1 MLDESISDCIHLFLH
16 QLHRRAFAQDAA
28 ALTSR
33 VSGGSQLADSVQSGP
48 TEAGREGVGAVRGEG
63 EEPRQALASDM
74 NGGNVGAGVVGGGG
88 AKKTS
93 SLAQLA
99 PMIANV
105 FPSILSARSPHSPF
119 HAALKGPSRE
129 TCRVLSIAEF

>member
-1 MLDESISDCIHLFLH
+1 MLDESISDCVHLFLH
-16 QLHRRAFAQDAA
+16 QLHRRTFAQDAA
-28 ALTSR
+28 ALTSC

-48 TEAGREGVGAVRGEG
+48 TEAGREGIGAERG
-63 EEPRQALASDM
+63 
-74 NGGNVGAGVVGGGG
+74 GAGVVGGGG
-88 AKKTS
+88 AKETS